1 MNVLSVESYS
11 NLFSDVSGSENNKT
25 GTQGTNGNLNNGNG
39 NGSGLNSGS
48 GKNKDLIVFIL
59 ILIAFLLVVGVA
71 AFGLIHNKKN
81 TFRQCNDKKVLAEV
95 KSLLVQHPN
104 FTKYNFGIN
113 PKKPFT
119 ISDITEFAP
128 ANATIHKRYC
138 EALINNTTSIN
149 TQCIRLCRAKTQ
161 LLQFYQVIRRF
172 KVNFEKTDTFFSIE
186 IKKQKKEVL

>member
-1 MNVLSVESYS
+1 MV
-11 NLFSDVSGSENNKT
+11 FVSSLQSSASFFADGLDSGNGQQSENANT
-25 GTQGTNGNLNNGNG
+25 ANNSSSNSNNVGIG
-39 NGSGLNSGS
+39 GSSGS
-48 GKNKDLIVFIL
+48 GNFGGNSGNKKNLKRII
-59 ILIAFLLVVGVA
+59 ISIIAFLFGAGITALVT
-71 AFGLIHNKKN
+71 IHSKTD

-138 EALINNTTSIN
+138 EALINNSTSIKYTVHSSLSGKN
-149 TQCIRLCRAKTQ
+149 AIVAILPN
-161 LLQFYQVIRRF
+161 Y
-172 KVNFEKTDTFFSIE
+172 
-186 IKKQKKEVL
+186 

>member
-1 MNVLSVESYS
+1 MGGVKMNVLSVESYS
-11 NLFSDVSGSENNKT
+11 NLFSDVSGSENNQT
-25 GTQGTNGNLNNGNG
+25 GTQDTNGSVNNGNG
-39 NGSGLNSGS
+39 NGSGSGLNSGNSSNSGS
-48 GKNKDLIVFIL
+48 GKDNKNKDLVVFIL
-59 ILIAFLLVVGVA
+59 ILVAFLLVVGVA

-119 ISDITEFAP
+119 IADITEFAP

-138 EALINNTTSIN
+138 EALINNTTSIKYTVHSSLSGKN
-149 TQCIRLCRAKTQ
+149 AIVAILPS
-161 LLQFYQVIRRF
+161 Y
-172 KVNFEKTDTFFSIE
+172 
-186 IKKQKKEVL
+186 

>member
-1 MNVLSVESYS
+1 MGGVKMNVLSVESYN
-11 NLFSDVSGSENNKT
+11 NLFSDVSGSENNHT

-59 ILIAFLLVVGVA
+59 ILVAFLLVVGVA

-119 ISDITEFAP
+119 IADITEFAP

-138 EALINNTTSIN
+138 EALINNTTSIKYTVHSSLSGKN
-149 TQCIRLCRAKTQ
+149 AIVAILPS
-161 LLQFYQVIRRF
+161 Y
-172 KVNFEKTDTFFSIE
+172 
-186 IKKQKKEVL
+186 